1 MPGFMSANG
10 ASVKQLRIT
19 PGFKMG
25 KELIDKGFTFWTLTL
40 WEKDADMK
48 SFRNSEPHRRAMQK
62 LPEWCKEATYTH
74 WLQEDPIL
82 PDWDI
87 VYERIIK
94 EGIISKLRN
103 PSEHHLVKSFP
114 PVKWTK
120 VERMFEPIG

>member
-1 MPGFMSANG
+1 MSANG

-19 PGFKMG
+19 AGFKTG
-25 KELIDKGFTFWTLTL
+25 KELIDKGLTFWTLTL

-74 WLQEDPIL
+74 WLQEEPIL
-82 PDWDI
+82 PGWDI
-87 VYERIIK
+87 VYEHIIK

-103 PSEHHLVKSFP
+103 PSEHHPVKSFP

-120 VERMFEPIG
+120 VERKFEPIK